1 MAKKS
6 ITTNVGKNR
15 SQFELEL
22 QRPLESDR
30 NFDLG
35 GRSFY
40 FFDFDDNVI
49 FLSTP
54 IVLFHKKS
62 EQEIMVSS
70 GEFAKENK
78 NIGQSGIYGD
88 YYMNFNDELGSFRYF
103 RDKDYTFLDKMIGK
117 KQTFIHDIEKALNE
131 KDYLWKAPSWNCFYH
146 ATFNQRPISV
156 ITARGHNIQTI
167 KDGISLMV
175 RDGHIPRE
183 PNYLSIYPV
192 SNNDTRRM
200 LGDNELKMFVPELK
214 RSAIRE
220 SVESA
225 IKLYGYSP
233 HHRFGMSD
241 DDEKNVELITEEM
254 KYLKRKYPEMS
265 FFVIQTF
272 KDSFVKREILRHRTR
287 RVKDSEFAQSQM
299 NLF

>member
-1 MAKKS
+1 MAIIKRRSKK
-6 ITTNVGKNR
+6 IKNR
-15 SQFELEL
+15 SQLEFELS
-22 QRPLESDR
+22 RPLQSDR

-54 IVLFHKKS
+54 IVLFHKKT
-62 EQEIMVSS
+62 EEEILVSS
-70 GEFAKENK
+70 GEFARENK
-78 NIGQSGIYGD
+78 NIGQSGIYAD
-88 YYMNFNDELGSFRYF
+88 YYMNFNDEFGSFRSF
-103 RDKDYTFLDKMIGK
+103 RDQDHSFLQKVIRK
-117 KQTFIHDIEKALNE
+117 KQNFIHDIEKALNE
-131 KDYLWKAPSWNCFYH
+131 KDHLWKAPSWNCFYH
-146 ATFNQRPISV
+146 ATFNQRPVSV

-183 PNYLSIYPV
+183 PNYLSVYPV
-192 SNNDTRRM
+192 SNNNTRKN
-200 LGDNELKMFVPELK
+200 LGDKDLKMFVPELK

-220 SVESA
+220 SVEKA
-225 IKLYGYSP
+225 IKDYGYSP

-241 DDEKNVELITEEM
+241 DDEKNVELITQEM

-272 KDSFVKREILRHRTR
+272 KDSFIKREVLSQRTR
-287 RVKDSEFAQSQM
+287 RVKNSELEKPQM
-299 NLF
+299 SFL

>member
-1 MAKKS
+1 MAIIKARNKK
-6 ITTNVGKNR
+6 TRNK
-15 SQFELEL
+15 SQLELEL
-22 QRPLESDR
+22 SRPLVADR

-54 IVLFHKKS
+54 IVLFNKKT
-62 EQEIMVSS
+62 EEEIFVSS
-70 GEFAKENK
+70 GDFARENK
-78 NIGQSGIYGD
+78 DIGKSGKYAN
-88 YYMNFNDELGSFRYF
+88 YYMNFNDKLGSFRHF
-103 RDKDYTFLDKMIGK
+103 RDKDYSLLDRIVGK

-131 KDYLWKAPSWNCFYH
+131 KDHLWKAPSWNCFYH

-156 ITARGHNIQTI
+156 ITARGHNVETI
-167 KDGISLMV
+167 KQGISLMV

-183 PNYLSIYPV
+183 PNFLSIYPV
-192 SNNDTRRM
+192 SNEQTRKD
-200 LGDNELKMFVPELK
+200 LGDNDLKMFVPELK

-220 SVESA
+220 SVEKA
-225 IKLYGYSP
+225 LNIYGYSP

-272 KDSFVKREILRHRTR
+272 KDSFVKREILNHRTR
-287 RVKDSEFAQSQM
+287 RVKDSELNIEQM
-299 NLF
+299 SFI